1 MARTTVTLPQDLL
14 DELVDLV
21 AARNKTQA
29 VLEAVRQEIRRRKR
43 QRIRNLAGRLEFDL
57 TADDLRHGDERTG
70 LR

>member
-1 MARTTVTLPQDLL
+1 MARTTVTLPQELL

-21 AARNKTQA
+21 GARNKTQA

-43 QRIRNLAGRLEFDL
+43 QRIRSLAGRLEFDL